1 MVIIELRGHVYVDA
15 FHIFICCVHIF
26 LLLLLFTALFTILV
40 RFHRHKPKRN
50 RISQKRRRRF
60 ALPTHSIASVY
71 IHNCSTK
78 LACTHAPFSFV
89 AASAKSVIIVDHRSF
104 PRVATTLSWAERHAG
119 SILARSLR
127 PFSVISSST

>member
-71 IHNCSTK
+71 IHTGYGVRRQSEAATAL
-78 LACTHAPFSFV
+78 LAD
-89 AASAKSVIIVDHRSF
+89 SVPLWLVTMETDQNRK
-104 PRVATTLSWAERHAG
+104 
-119 SILARSLR
+119 
-127 PFSVISSST
+127 